1 MPPDLP
7 LPYMSITKIILFSG
21 LFILFFSYIGYG
33 ILLWALVKIK
43 RLFAGPQQPAAP
55 FIPPVALIIAAYNE
69 APVIREKIENTLA
82 LDYPPELL
90 HIIFITDGSTDGTPD
105 VVREYPA
112 VHLMHEPFRRG
123 KTAALN
129 RAMEEVTAP
138 VVIFCDANTL
148 LNRDAIINIARHYGD
163 PLTGGVAGE
172 KKVIAADGNGAESTE
187 GVYWKYESALKRLDA
202 ALYSVVGAAGELFSI
217 RRELYSPVEPE
228 VILDDFV
235 ISLRANMKGYRIAYE
250 PGAYAMEAPSASI
263 REEYKRK
270 VRISA
275 GGFQSIVMLSP
286 LLNIFRYGILS
297 FQYIGHRVLRWTL
310 APLSL
315 VLALVANIVLVLQ
328 QAGGFYTLLL
338 LLQTGFYAASALG
351 YAMALREK
359 KVKLLYVPFY
369 FTFMNLAVFHGFY
382 RYITKTQ
389 SSVWAKAA
397 RTPATRSI

>member
-1 MPPDLP
+1 
-7 LPYMSITKIILFSG
+7 MSIAKIILFSG
-21 LFILFFSYIGYG
+21 LFILLFSYIGYG
-33 ILLWALVKIK
+33 ILLWMLVKL
-43 RLFAGPQQPAAP
+43 RRAFAGPPPPPAPFTPPAAL
-55 FIPPVALIIAAYNE
+55 VIAAYNE
-69 APVIREKIENTLA
+69 AAVIREKIENTLA

-105 VVREYPA
+105 IIREYPA

-129 RAMEEVTAP
+129 RAMEQVTAP

-148 LNRDAIINIARHYGD
+148 LNRDAIINITRHYSD
-163 PLTGGVAGE
+163 PRTGGVAGE

-217 RRELYSPVEPE
+217 RRELYRPVEPE

-235 ISLRANMKGYRIAYE
+235 ISLRTNMEGYRIAYE
-250 PGAYAMEAPSASI
+250 PGAYAMESPSADI

-270 VRISA
+270 VRIAA
-275 GGFQSIVMLSP
+275 GGFQSIVMLAP
-286 LLNIFRYGILS
+286 LLNIFRYGLLS

-315 VLALVANIVLVLQ
+315 VLAFVANVALVWQ
-328 QAGGFYTLLL
+328 GAGSFYIMLLV
-338 LLQTGFYAASALG
+338 LQTGFYAASLLG
-351 YAMALREK
+351 YALALQQK

-369 FTFMNLAVFHGFY
+369 FSFMNLAVFHGFY
-382 RYITKTQ
+382 RFITKRQ
-389 SSVWAKAA
+389 SSVWAKAE
-397 RTPATRSI
+397 RTPVTRSI

>member
-1 MPPDLP
+1 
-7 LPYMSITKIILFSG
+7 MSIAKIILFSG
-21 LFILFFSYIGYG
+21 LFILLFSYIGYG
-33 ILLWALVKIK
+33 ILLWMLVKL
-43 RLFAGPQQPAAP
+43 RRAFAGPPPPPAPFTPPAAL
-55 FIPPVALIIAAYNE
+55 VIAAYNE
-69 APVIREKIENTLA
+69 AAVIREKIENTLA

-105 VVREYPA
+105 IIREYPA

-129 RAMEEVTAP
+129 RAMEQVTAP

-148 LNRDAIINIARHYGD
+148 LNRDAIINITRHYSD
-163 PLTGGVAGE
+163 PRTGGVAGE

-217 RRELYSPVEPE
+217 RRELYRPVEPE

-235 ISLRANMKGYRIAYE
+235 ISLRANMEGYRIAYE
-250 PGAYAMEAPSASI
+250 PGAYAMESPSADI

-270 VRISA
+270 VRIAA
-275 GGFQSIVMLSP
+275 GGFQSIVMLAP
-286 LLNIFRYGILS
+286 LLNIFRYGLLS

-315 VLALVANIVLVLQ
+315 VLAFVANVALVWQ
-328 QAGGFYTLLL
+328 GAGSFYIMLLV
-338 LLQTGFYAASALG
+338 LQTGFYAASLLG
-351 YAMALREK
+351 YALALQQK

-369 FTFMNLAVFHGFY
+369 FSFMNLAVFHGFY
-382 RYITKTQ
+382 RFITKRQ
-389 SSVWAKAA
+389 SSVWAKAE
-397 RTPATRSI
+397 RTPVTRSI

>member
-1 MPPDLP
+1 PPP
-7 LPYMSITKIILFSG
+7 PPAPFTPPA
-21 LFILFFSYIGYG
+21 
-33 ILLWALVKIK
+33 ALV
-43 RLFAGPQQPAAP
+43 
-55 FIPPVALIIAAYNE
+55 IAAYNE
-69 APVIREKIENTLA
+69 AAVIREKIENTLA

-105 VVREYPA
+105 IIREYPA

-129 RAMEEVTAP
+129 RAMEQVTAP

-148 LNRDAIINIARHYGD
+148 LNRDAIINITRHYSD
-163 PLTGGVAGE
+163 PHTGGVAGE

-217 RRELYSPVEPE
+217 RRELYRPVEPE

-235 ISLRANMKGYRIAYE
+235 ISLRANMEGYRIAYE
-250 PGAYAMEAPSASI
+250 PGAYAMESPSADI

-270 VRISA
+270 VRIAA
-275 GGFQSIVMLSP
+275 GGFQSIVMLAP
-286 LLNIFRYGILS
+286 LLNIFRYGLLS

-315 VLALVANIVLVLQ
+315 VLAFVANVALVWQ
-328 QAGGFYTLLL
+328 GAGSFYIMLLV
-338 LLQTGFYAASALG
+338 LQTGFYAASLLG
-351 YAMALREK
+351 YALALQQK

-369 FTFMNLAVFHGFY
+369 FSFMNLAVFHGFY
-382 RYITKTQ
+382 RFITKKQ
-389 SSVWAKAA
+389 SSVWAKAE
-397 RTPATRSI
+397 RTPVTRSI

>member
-1 MPPDLP
+1 
-7 LPYMSITKIILFSG
+7 MSIAKIILFSG
-21 LFILFFSYIGYG
+21 LFILLFSYIGYG
-33 ILLWALVKIK
+33 ILLWMLVKL
-43 RLFAGPQQPAAP
+43 RRAFAGPPPPPAPFTPPAAL
-55 FIPPVALIIAAYNE
+55 VIAAYNE
-69 APVIREKIENTLA
+69 AAVIREKIENTLA

-105 VVREYPA
+105 IIREYPA

-129 RAMEEVTAP
+129 RAMEQVTAP

-148 LNRDAIINIARHYGD
+148 LNRDAIINITRHYSD
-163 PLTGGVAGE
+163 PRTGGVAGE

-217 RRELYSPVEPE
+217 RRELYRPVEPE

-235 ISLRANMKGYRIAYE
+235 ISLRANMEGYRIAYE
-250 PGAYAMEAPSASI
+250 PGAYAMESPSADI

-270 VRISA
+270 VRIAA
-275 GGFQSIVMLSP
+275 GGFQSIVMLAP
-286 LLNIFRYGILS
+286 LLNIFRYGLLS

-315 VLALVANIVLVLQ
+315 VLAFVANVALVWQ
-328 QAGGFYTLLL
+328 GAGSFYIMLLV
-338 LLQTGFYAASALG
+338 LQTGFYAASLLG
-351 YAMALREK
+351 YALALQQK

-369 FTFMNLAVFHGFY
+369 FSFMNLAVFHGFY
-382 RYITKTQ
+382 RFITKTQ
-389 SSVWAKAA
+389 SSVWAKAE
-397 RTPATRSI
+397 RTPVTRSI

>member
-1 MPPDLP
+1 
-7 LPYMSITKIILFSG
+7 MSIAKIILFSG
-21 LFILFFSYIGYG
+21 LFILLFSYIGYG
-33 ILLWALVKIK
+33 ILLWMLVKL
-43 RLFAGPQQPAAP
+43 RRAFAGPPPPPAPFTPPAAL
-55 FIPPVALIIAAYNE
+55 VIAAYNE
-69 APVIREKIENTLA
+69 AAVIREKIENTLA

-105 VVREYPA
+105 IIREYPA

-129 RAMEEVTAP
+129 RAMEQVTAP

-148 LNRDAIINIARHYGD
+148 LNRDAIINITRHYGD
-163 PLTGGVAGE
+163 PRTGGVAGE

-217 RRELYSPVEPE
+217 RRELYRPVEPE

-235 ISLRANMKGYRIAYE
+235 ISLRANMEGYRIAYE
-250 PGAYAMEAPSASI
+250 PGAYAMESPSADI

-270 VRISA
+270 VRIAA
-275 GGFQSIVMLSP
+275 GGFQSIVMLAP
-286 LLNIFRYGILS
+286 LLNIFRYGLLS

-315 VLALVANIVLVLQ
+315 VLAFVANVALVWQ
-328 QAGGFYTLLL
+328 GAGSFYIMLLV
-338 LLQTGFYAASALG
+338 LQTGFYAASLLG
-351 YAMALREK
+351 YALALQQK

-369 FTFMNLAVFHGFY
+369 FSFMNLAVFHGFY
-382 RYITKTQ
+382 RFITKTQ
-389 SSVWAKAA
+389 SSVWAKAE
-397 RTPATRSI
+397 RTPVTRSI

>member
-1 MPPDLP
+1 
-7 LPYMSITKIILFSG
+7 MSITKTILFSG

-33 ILLWALVKIK
+33 ILLWILVKVK
-43 RLFAGPQQPAAP
+43 RAFAGPQPPPAP
-55 FIPPVALIIAAYNE
+55 FTPPVALVVAAYNE
-69 APVIREKIENTLA
+69 AGVIREKIENTLA
-82 LDYPPELL
+82 LNYPAGSL

-105 VVREYPA
+105 IIREYPS
-112 VHLMHEPFRRG
+112 VQLMHEPFRRG

-129 RAMEEVTAP
+129 RAMQEVTAP

-148 LNRDAIINIARHYGD
+148 LNPDAIINIARHYAD

-172 KKVIAADGNGAESTE
+172 KKVIAAGGSGAENTE

-217 RRELYSPVEPE
+217 RRELYRPVEPE

-235 ISLRANMKGYRIAYE
+235 ISLRANMEGYRIAYE
-250 PGAYAMEAPSASI
+250 PEAYAMEAPSASI
-263 REEYKRK
+263 KEEYKRK

-286 LLNIFRYGILS
+286 LLNIFRYGTLS

-315 VLALVANIVLVLQ
+315 LLALVANVALVLQ
-328 QAGGFYTLLL
+328 QAGGFYTWLLV
-338 LLQTGFYAASALG
+338 LQLGFYAASALG
-351 YAMALREK
+351 YALALREK

-382 RYITKTQ
+382 RFITKTQ
-389 SSVWAKAA
+389 SSVWAKAERA
-397 RTPATRSI
+397 PATPSI